1 MARSRAERG
10 HIGREAWGLKK
21 KERKEGGGRWKG
33 EMEGREKRRKRGE
46 NEGRRKPG
54 QKERRKRR
62 KEEREEGGWQGER
75 ANRISYRVM
84 LTEFPQDGRT
94 DVLLG

>member
-1 MARSRAERG
+1 MSVDVKINDLHKILILLWELR
-10 HIGREAWGLKK
+10 
-21 KERKEGGGRWKG
+21 
-33 EMEGREKRRKRGE
+33 GREKRRKRGE